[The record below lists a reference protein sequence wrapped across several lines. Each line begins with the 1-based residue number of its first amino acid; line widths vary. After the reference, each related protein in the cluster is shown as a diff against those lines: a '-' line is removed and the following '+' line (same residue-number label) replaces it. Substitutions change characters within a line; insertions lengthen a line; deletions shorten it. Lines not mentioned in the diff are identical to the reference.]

1 MHNNI
6 LELMINNSNKT
17 RIKMARLVV
26 LGGGVSGHT
35 AASFASKWLGKKHEV
50 VVVTPNSKWNWI
62 PSNIWVGVGQMEV
75 KDVTFDLAPVYKKA
89 GITYKQAKAIAI
101 HPEGKDSSSKPFV
114 VVESTHSDSLGK
126 KEEISYDYIIN
137 ATGPKLN
144 FGATPGLGEGSQLGE
159 HTVSVCTAE
168 HAKHASQEL
177 TKIIDKMKAGKKQK
191 ILIGTG
197 HGMCTCQGAAF
208 EYIFNVEHE
217 VKKAGV
223 RDMADIK
230 WISNESFLGDFGVG
244 GLHMKT
250 MGYAVSS
257 RIFAESLFT
266 ERNVGWIIGAHVNKV
281 EKGKVSY
288 ELLDGSMG
296 EENFDFSM
304 LIPPF
309 AGVGLKAYA
318 KDNSDITDK
327 IFAPNGFLKVDA
339 NYGAGAYE
347 NWKAS
352 DWPKTYQNPTYK
364 NMFACG
370 IAFAPPHPIS
380 KPMSS
385 PNGTPINPTPP
396 RTGMPSGI
404 MGKTVARSI
413 CDKILKGEKSVLKEA
428 SMATMGAAC
437 VASAGKGI
445 FSGTAAAMTI
455 YPVVP
460 DFEKYGGTG
469 RDTDY
474 TFGEIGLAG
483 HWIKH
488 LLHYMFI
495 WKAKL
500 KAGWTLIP
508 E

>member
-1 MHNNI
+1 
-6 LELMINNSNKT
+6 
-17 RIKMARLVV
+17 MARLVV

-35 AASFASKWLGKKHEV
+35 AATFAAKWLGSAHEV

-62 PSNIWVGVGQMEV
+62 PSNIWVGVGEMSKE
-75 KDVTFDLAPVYKKA
+75 DVTFDLAPVYAKA
-89 GITYKQAKAIAI
+89 GINYKQAKAVSIN
-101 HPEGKDSSSKPFV
+101 PEGSESSDKPFV
-114 VVESTHSDSLGK
+114 TIEYTLEGREGESENVE
-126 KEEISYDYIIN
+126 YDYLIN

-144 FGATPGLGEGSQLGE
+144 FAATPGLGDANGLGE
-159 HTVSVCTAE
+159 FTVSVCTAD
-168 HAKHASQEL
+168 HAVHANEEFQ
-177 TKIIDKMKAGKKQK
+177 KAIQKMKNGERQK
-191 ILIGTG
+191 FLIGTG

-208 EYIFNVEHE
+208 EYIFNIEHE
-217 VKKAGV
+217 LNKAGV
-223 RDMADIK
+223 RDMADLK

-244 GLHMKT
+244 GLHMKS
-250 MGYAVSS
+250 MGFAVSS
-257 RIFAESLFT
+257 KIFAESLFT
-266 ERNVGWIIGAHVNKV
+266 ERNVDWMIGAHVNKV
-281 EKGKVSY
+281 EKGKVHY

-296 EENFDFSM
+296 EEEFDFAM

-309 AGVGLKAYA
+309 AGVGLKAYG
-318 KDNSDITDK
+318 KDGSDITET

-339 NYGAGAYE
+339 NYAAGSYE

-352 DWPKTYQNPTYK
+352 DWPKTYQNPTYG
-364 NMFACG
+364 NIFACG

-385 PNGTPINPTPP
+385 PNGTPIVPTPP

-404 MGKTVARSI
+404 IGKAVAHSI
-413 CDKILKGEKSVLKEA
+413 CDRITKGENAPLHEA
-428 SMATMGAAC
+428 SMAEMGAAC
-437 VASAGKGI
+437 VASAGKGL
-445 FSGTAAAMTI
+445 FDGTAAAMTI

-460 DFEKYGGTG
+460 DFEKYPGTG
-469 RDTDY
+469 RDVDY

-488 LLHYMFI
+488 ILHHLFI

-500 KAGWTLIP
+500 KTGWTMIP

>member
-1 MHNNI
+1 
-6 LELMINNSNKT
+6 
-17 RIKMARLVV
+17 MARLVV

-35 AASFASKWLGKKHEV
+35 AATFAAKWLGSSHEV

-62 PSNIWVGVGQMEV
+62 PSNIWVGVGGMGKE
-75 KDVTFDLAPVYKKA
+75 DVTFDLAPVYAKA
-89 GITYKQAKAIAI
+89 GINYKQAKALSIN
-101 HPEGKDSSSKPFV
+101 PEGNESSNRPFV
-114 VVESTHSDSLGK
+114 TIEYTLAGR
-126 KEEISYDYIIN
+126 EGENENIEYDYLIN

-144 FGATPGLGEGSQLGE
+144 FGATPGLGDANGLGE
-159 HTVSVCTAE
+159 FTVSVCTAD
-168 HAKHASQEL
+168 HAVHANEEFQKCIE
-177 TKIIDKMKAGKKQK
+177 KMKKGERQRF
-191 ILIGTG
+191 LIGTG
-197 HGMCTCQGAAF
+197 HGLCTCQGAAF
-208 EYIFNVEHE
+208 EYIFNIEHE
-217 VKKAGV
+217 LNKAGV
-223 RDMADIK
+223 RDKADLK

-244 GLHMKT
+244 GLHMKS
-250 MGYAVSS
+250 MGFAVSS
-257 RIFAESLFT
+257 KIFAESLFT
-266 ERNVGWIIGAHVNKV
+266 ERNVDWIIGAHVNKV
-281 EKGKVSY
+281 EKGKAHY
-288 ELLDGSMG
+288 ELLSG
-296 EENFDFSM
+296 EMAEEEFDFAM

-309 AGVGLKAYA
+309 AGVGLKAIA
-318 KDNSDITDK
+318 KDGTDITATV
-327 IFAPNGFLKVDA
+327 FAPNGFMKVDA
-339 NYGAGAYE
+339 NYAAGTYE

-352 DWPKTYQNPTYK
+352 DWPKTYQNPTYG

-404 MGKTVARSI
+404 IGKAVAHSI
-413 CDKILKGEKSVLKEA
+413 CDRILKGEGTPLHEA
-428 SMATMGAAC
+428 SMAHMGAAC

-445 FSGTAAAMTI
+445 FDGTAAAMTI

-460 DFEKYGGTG
+460 DFEKYPGTG

-488 LLHYMFI
+488 ILHHLFI

-500 KAGWTLIP
+500 KAGWTMIP

>member
-1 MHNNI
+1 
-6 LELMINNSNKT
+6 
-17 RIKMARLVV
+17 MARLVV

-35 AASFASKWLGKKHEV
+35 AATFAAKWLGSAHEV

-62 PSNIWVGVGQMEV
+62 PSNIWVGVGQMTKEE
-75 KDVTFDLAPVYKKA
+75 VTFDLAPVYAKA
-89 GITYKQAKAIAI
+89 GINYKQAKALGI
-101 HPEGKDSSSKPFV
+101 HPEGNESSNKPYV
-114 VVESTHSDSLGK
+114 VVEYTEAGK
-126 KEEISYDYIIN
+126 EGKVENVEYDYLIN

-144 FGATPGLGEGSQLGE
+144 FAATPGLGDANGVGE

-168 HAKHASQEL
+168 HAVHASHVL
-177 TKIIDKMKAGKKQK
+177 KKSIDKMKAGERQK
-191 ILIGTG
+191 FLIGTG

-208 EYIFNVEHE
+208 EYIFNIEHE
-217 VKKAGV
+217 LNKAGV
-223 RDMADIK
+223 RNMADMK

-244 GLHMKT
+244 GLHMKA
-250 MGYAVSS
+250 MGFAVSS

-266 ERNVGWIIGAHVNKV
+266 ERDVDWIIGAHVNKV
-281 EKGKVSY
+281 ESGKVHY
-288 ELLDGSMG
+288 ELLDGTMH
-296 EENFDFSM
+296 EEEFDFSM

-309 AGVGLKAYA
+309 AGVGLKAID
-318 KDNSDITDK
+318 KKGEDIT
-327 IFAPNGFLKVDA
+327 
-339 NYGAGAYE
+339 AGAYE

-364 NMFACG
+364 NLFACG
-370 IAFAPPHPIS
+370 IAFAPPHGIS

-404 MGKTVARSI
+404 MGKAVAHSV
-413 CDKILKGEKSVLKEA
+413 CDLMTKGPDAHLHEA
-428 SMATMGAAC
+428 SMAHMGAAC
-437 VASAGKGI
+437 VASAGKGL
-445 FSGTAAAMTI
+445 FSGSAAAMTI

-460 DFEKYGGTG
+460 DFEKYPGTG
-469 RDTDY
+469 RDTNY

-488 LLHYMFI
+488 ILHHLFMY
-495 WKAKL
+495 KAKL
-500 KAGWTLIP
+500 NPGWTLIP